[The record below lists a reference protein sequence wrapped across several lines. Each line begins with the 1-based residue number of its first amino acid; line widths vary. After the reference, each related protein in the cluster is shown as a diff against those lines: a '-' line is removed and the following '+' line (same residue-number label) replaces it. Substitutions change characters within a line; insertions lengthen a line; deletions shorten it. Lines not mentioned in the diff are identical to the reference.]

1 MSTRTLTIPDI
12 SDLPEDGAA
21 GVASLRT
28 LGTGAQQA
36 SAGNH
41 THTAASVGADAAGT
55 AAALVDDL
63 SGVSDP
69 TTARSNLGLGTLA
82 TKSAIASGDITDG
95 TIASGDLSAEA
106 RSRSLQIVVTD
117 PGGDTLT
124 TGDGKAFCVVPS
136 ELNNFVITALHAAV
150 TTVSSSGAVTVQ
162 VARVRGG
169 TPVDVL
175 STAITVDAS
184 ETSSYTAATAPV
196 INTSNDDVL
205 TGDFLRVDIDGAGTG
220 AKGLIVMAT
229 LQPV

>member
-1 MSTRTLTIPDI
+1 MDLRHRLARRRRWWRGVGGRHVRGTADRCSRWGRRRIATLT
-12 SDLPEDGAA
+12 
-21 GVASLRT
+21 
-28 LGTGAQQA
+28 
-36 SAGNH
+36 
-41 THTAASVGADAAGT
+41 
-55 AAALVDDL
+55 
-63 SGVSDP
+63 
-69 TTARSNLGLGTLA
+69 
-82 TKSAIASGDITDG
+82 
-95 TIASGDLSAEA
+95 AE
-106 RSRSLQIVVTD
+106 VE
-117 PGGDTLT
+117 
-124 TGDGKAFCVVPS
+124 KAFCVVPS

-229 LQPV
+229 LQPA

>member
-1 MSTRTLTIPDI
+1 
-12 SDLPEDGAA
+12 
-21 GVASLRT
+21 
-28 LGTGAQQA
+28 
-36 SAGNH
+36 
-41 THTAASVGADAAGT
+41 
-55 AAALVDDL
+55 
-63 SGVSDP
+63 
-69 TTARSNLGLGTLA
+69 
-82 TKSAIASGDITDG
+82 
-95 TIASGDLSAEA
+95 
-106 RSRSLQIVVTD
+106 
-117 PGGDTLT
+117 
-124 TGDGKAFCVVPS
+124 
-136 ELNNFVITALHAAV
+136 V

-220 AKGLIVMAT
+220 AKGLIVMVT